1 MKRVISAI
9 LTAFIIISFL
19 PSVFAADGDWKPE
32 AHIGN
37 AIPKGKNV
45 VARLAIG
52 SDVHIGVNYA
62 SAKLENAYDA
72 LGRLGGVD
80 ALILAGDLT
89 QDGKPEQYT
98 ELMRIVQK
106 YSKTLPAEVDG
117 TSVKGAGNSAPVG
130 TTILEMGN
138 HDFNSLHTK
147 AEAKFMETT
156 GQTTDKLY
164 WVNEQVPV
172 IKVSMTD
179 HDFTYDDTYIS
190 KHDFI
195 KASLDAI
202 DAKGY
207 KGHIFLVTH
216 IAVSGTVIGAPSA
229 DEEAFD
235 PKTIK
240 LLESYPNLVHVSGH
254 SHQII
259 NNPTFIDQTRGFT
272 SVTDGVM
279 GEDYNNDKE
288 NHGSSV
294 VIFDVMSDG
303 TTEIHRVDLQ
313 NGRLIYGNEDW
324 VLDSSDK
331 PEDFKYFS
339 AKTGPD
345 GQASYGANAGK
356 PSFGEGA
363 TVTFE
368 YNDDHDSINVTFTS
382 NAIPASDKN
391 YDYVR
396 RYRVR
401 ATPVNGEGAT
411 VTVNVVND
419 SYRPDNRLQKTRTAT
434 LTGLDWNTDY
444 KITVYPQNAYGD
456 NGKSIVAAEYANVGI
471 PEFDDAVLLY
481 DVDYSYGGV
490 KDALGHK
497 ETLSAIYKS
506 VFVDDIGQYAVEFQE
521 FQTHRYDFGP
531 DDLETLRN
539 GFTAEC
545 YFKAVDTDPKQVIL
559 GAYASFGFDYIIEE
573 GELKVLCVAKNESEN
588 TPLSVPINKGE
599 WVHAVTVYNGKE
611 LTLYVNGELAASI
624 RHTGGLEAE
633 FTEDSEDNAYLINV
647 GGRAPSGGDGYRV
660 KKGTMVNSF
669 RVFSGIVSADD
680 VKTLYTKVQKPNV
693 QVSFDDVDE
702 GSWYEASVI
711 YAYEEG
717 LMSGTSSSAF
727 SPSVKTT
734 RAMLVR
740 MLYNMEGSPEVDKS
754 SNPFTDV
761 ANDAWYTDAVL
772 WAYQNGVT
780 TGTSATTFSPDALVT
795 REQVAVF
802 LYRFVKDY
810 KNITVADGADLSVYP
825 DVDSI
830 SPYAGFKEAVA
841 WANKMSILSGKKSG
855 DVVNLAP
862 QDTAMRSET
871 ATMFARF
878 HRVFFTLK

>member
-1 MKRVISAI
+1 MKRIFAVILSAVMI
-9 LTAFIIISFL
+9 LSYL
-19 PSVFAADGDWKPE
+19 PAVFAANGEWKPE
-32 AHIGN
+32 AVIGN
-37 AIPKGKNV
+37 VIPRGQNV
-45 VARLAIG
+45 TARIAVG
-52 SDVHIGVNYA
+52 SDVHIGVEFS
-62 SAKLENAYDA
+62 SAKLENAYES

-89 QDGKPEQYT
+89 QDGRDEEYK

-106 YSKTLPAEVDG
+106 YSKTLPVEIDG
-117 TSVKGAGNSAPVG
+117 ANIKGSGDKAPVG

-138 HDFNSLHTK
+138 HDFNVLHTK
-147 AEAKFMETT
+147 AEAKFKEMT
-156 GQTTDKLY
+156 GQTTDNVY
-164 WVNEQVPV
+164 WINGKVPV

-179 HDFTYDDTYIS
+179 HNNEFSDTYVS

-195 KASLDAI
+195 KKSLDDI

-229 DEEAFD
+229 DEEAFA
-235 PKTIK
+235 PETIK
-240 LLESYPNLVHVSGH
+240 LLETYPNLVHVSGH
-254 SHQII
+254 SHQVID
-259 NNPTFIDQTRGFT
+259 NPTFIDQKRGFT
-272 SVTDGVM
+272 SVTDGIM
-279 GEDYNNDKE
+279 GEDYNNDEEK
-288 NHGSSV
+288 HGSSV
-294 VIFDVMSDG
+294 IIFDVMNDG

-313 NGRLIYGNEDW
+313 NGRILYGEEEW
-324 VLDSSDK
+324 ILDSTDK
-331 PEDFKYFS
+331 PADFMYFS
-339 AKTGPD
+339 NKKGPD
-345 GQASYGANAGK
+345 GQTSYGANAK
-356 PSFGEGA
+356 APSFGEGA
-363 TVTFE
+363 VVTFE
-368 YNDDHDSINVTFTS
+368 DNGDNDSINVTFTS
-382 NAIPASDKN
+382 NAVPASDKN

-401 ATPVNGEGAT
+401 ATPVNGEGTT

-456 NGKSIVAAEYANVGI
+456 NGKSIVASEYANVGM
-471 PEFDDAVLLY
+471 PTFDDAKLLY

-490 KDALGHK
+490 KDALGHVA
-497 ETLSAIYKS
+497 TPSTIYKT
-506 VFVDDIGQYAVEFQE
+506 VFDEDIGQYSVEFQE

-531 DDLETLRN
+531 ADLEELRN
-539 GFTAEC
+539 GFVVESF
-545 YFKAVDTDPKQVIL
+545 FKLVDSEQKQVIF
-559 GAYASFGFDYIIEE
+559 GAYASFGFDYIVEE
-573 GELKVLCVAKNESEN
+573 GKLKVLFVAKHESE
-588 TPLSVPINKGE
+588 TMPISVPINEGE
-599 WVHAVTVYNGKE
+599 WIHAVTVYNGKE
-611 LTLYVNGELAASI
+611 LVLYLNGEIVATV

-633 FTEDSEDNAYLINV
+633 YTDDSEENAYYINI
-647 GGRAPSGGDGYRV
+647 GGRAPSGGESFRA

-669 RVFSGIVSADD
+669 RVFSGVVSAED
-680 VKTLYTKVQKPNV
+680 VKTLYAKVQRPNV
-693 QVSFDDVDE
+693 QIPYEDVEE
-702 GSWYEASVI
+702 GSWYEESVI

-717 LMSGTSSSAF
+717 LMTGTAANTF

-740 MLYNMEGSPEVDKS
+740 MLYNMEGSPAVDKTN
-754 SNPFTDV
+754 NPFTDIP
-761 ANDAWYTDAVL
+761 DGAWYTDAVL

-780 TGTSATTFSPDALVT
+780 TGTSATTFSPDTLVT

-810 KNITVADGADLSVYP
+810 KKLTVDEGADLSVYP
-825 DVDSI
+825 DVDTI

-841 WANKMSILSGKKSG
+841 WANKLSILGGKRTG
-855 DVVNLAP
+855 EIVMLAP